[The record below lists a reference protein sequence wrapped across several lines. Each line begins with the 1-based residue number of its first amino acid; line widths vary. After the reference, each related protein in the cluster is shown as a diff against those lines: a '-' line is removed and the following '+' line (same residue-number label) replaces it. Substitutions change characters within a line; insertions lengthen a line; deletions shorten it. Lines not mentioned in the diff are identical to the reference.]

1 MDLDKIKK
9 TIIEYNNENPLLIV
23 EPTYI
28 AKLYKKIKETYTEV
42 NVYYWKNNISN
53 ILLELK
59 MERSGLSYEYC
70 KLDEPEYETKLQYL
84 QTIYQPE
91 QRTNEWY
98 NFRYNHLT
106 ASNAWK
112 AFGTQ
117 ASKNELIYEK
127 CQPMSIEKYGPSL
140 AETPMSW
147 GHKYEP
153 LTVKLYEHFHKT
165 TISDFGCI
173 EHPEYPFLAASPDGI
188 VTGDINYG
196 RMIEIK
202 NVVSREIS
210 GIPKKDYYIQMQLQ
224 MEVCDLDECDFV
236 ETKFTEYDYEEDYL
250 NDQNENNVNHPI
262 KKGVIC
268 VFIKD
273 NSSFHYEYMPFDY
286 KGTYQEWL
294 EMIVSEKSTDTII
307 WFRNVFWKLEVYSC
321 VLVKRKKEWFKIVV
335 PELSQIW
342 QIIGEERQSGNYII
356 RAPKKRE
363 IKLKVVKLD
372 EDTRKQELDSLF
384 EFAREK

>member
-1 MDLDKIKK
+1 MEESKSKNENIKK
-9 TIIEYNNENPLLIV
+9 IIIEYIQKNPFLIV
-23 EPTYI
+23 EPTYLS
-28 AKLYKKIKETYTEV
+28 KLYKKVKESYS
-42 NVYYWKNNISN
+42 NDLQFDDYWKENIDS
-53 ILLELK
+53 ILLLLQL
-59 MERSGLSYEYC
+59 ERSSRSYEYC
-70 KLDEPEYETKLQYL
+70 KSDDPDYENKIQYL
-84 QTIYQPE
+84 QCLYQPE

-98 NFRYNHLT
+98 LFRYNHLT

-140 AETPMSW
+140 NESPMSW

-153 LTVKLYEHFHKT
+153 LTVKLYEYFHQT
-165 TISDFGCI
+165 QISDFGCI
-173 EHPEYPFLAASPDGI
+173 EHRSYPFLAASPDGI
-188 VTGDINYG
+188 VTGDTNYG

-202 NVVSREIS
+202 NVVSREIN

-250 NDQNENNVNHPI
+250 NDTTNV

-273 NSSFHYEYMPFDY
+273 NESFHYEYMPLEQDDY
-286 KGTYQEWL
+286 CDWL
-294 EMIVSEKSTDTII
+294 KKINLEKSSDSFV
-307 WFRNVFWKLEVYSC
+307 WFRNIFWKLEVYSC
-321 VLVKRKKEWFKIVV
+321 VLVKRKREWFNNAIK
-335 PELSQIW
+335 ELEEIW
-342 QIIGEERQSGNYII
+342 NIICEERINGEFAK

-363 IKLKVVKLD
+363 TKLKVIKIE
-372 EDTRKQELDSLF
+372 EDTRKHELDSLF
-384 EFAREK
+384 EFADD